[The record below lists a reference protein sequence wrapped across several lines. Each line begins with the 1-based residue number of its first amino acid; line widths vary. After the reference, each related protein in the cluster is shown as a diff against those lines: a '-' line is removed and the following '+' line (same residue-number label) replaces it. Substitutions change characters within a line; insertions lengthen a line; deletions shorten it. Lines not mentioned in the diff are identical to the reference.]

1 MLLNVPLQNWKTE
14 KKKKIEHRAGST
26 RWAHLGRTRV
36 NGLGSRKMFTLQ
48 IFMGFLCSN
57 DFLSMHNQLLQQQL
71 WKKNLNPKHLFGLI
85 FLLDNI
91 QIHLLWRKKMV
102 WLKKMQNQMT
112 GWVKEKEREKK
123 MHKQRSPI
131 SLFVDVIYLEQDLA
145 ITTGCV

>member
-71 WKKNLNPKHLFGLI
+71 RKKNLNPKHLFGLI

-91 QIHLLWRKKMV
+91 QIHSLWRKKMV

-112 GWVKEKEREKK
+112 GRVKEREREKK

>member
-91 QIHLLWRKKMV
+91 QIHSLWRKKNG
-102 WLKKMQNQMT
+102 LIKKNAKPNDR
-112 GWVKEKEREKK
+112 VSERERERKK

>member
-91 QIHLLWRKKMV
+91 QIHSLWRKKMV